1 MDYADL
7 ETEALG
13 EIPNNF
19 RRRIDLYNRTISL
32 ENGSIYKSVKKNK
45 INPNTDAEITN
56 SLGEGRYGRK
66 IKSVSIGP
74 DGKSSFEGKR
84 AYVLIDGSAIPKNP
98 KFAKKEEDSVLM
110 TFLEQSARIAS
121 DTAMDLISQKASM
134 MTSSLNLMVNQAKA
148 DLWKA
153 GNKKL
158 QWVAEGWRGGM
169 QWIDDGIN
177 SLMDSVAK
185 KTVDSDWYKRELGIN
200 HNDYPAVKALVG
212 GDDWYNKKLKEG
224 LAKGDASAIAEY
236 TKIID
241 SILKGLKDRDFER
254 EAESSEDYGTKN
266 ESRMVASDKER
277 IASFGDTDE
286 SRNTSPDPSMKTAFE
301 EKDDPK
307 LAVKPNDA
315 VKKLFDDKTDIKDV
329 AADKSLVAKYAKKSS
344 DSRNPAASESYSDA
358 TADPGR
364 VVQAVDSFK
373 KALEAGV
380 AKVFTA
386 QVKAGLKDLIS
397 KSRDLGEANRDAFE
411 ASYSYLIEPLE
422 EITRAKYEDYV
433 KFEKL
438 LDGEESSS
446 ISDPSITKPD
456 FEPESTTDDTGTTN
470 VSGLDTASSA
480 TDPDT
485 VNSGTMDSVGSADD
499 TGTINTAELNS
510 GTPKDMTETAV
521 DALDWKSKLELE
533 DHKFYDPADSVEV
546 MTIDENGEPDI
557 TKMSN
562 AEIAK
567 MERKQN
573 RINAIIRYL
582 IDLEENHS
590 IEENSSQ
597 GANSVHALDDSKK
610 EVTDEA
616 LLALMRGERD
626 NIYDKSLTFLERA
639 YSGNQIS
646 DDDIIS
652 LMDANEAGF
661 DVLNTAANLFAR
673 TTLGQQTLSAISE
686 YTSTSALS
694 KMYYSG
700 VSKLTGKLWG
710 KDSVEYN
717 EPDPLTTIESNS
729 TMGASSDISSL
740 ANANVKQ
747 AIAGAASSLRSKA
760 KSAVTGTSDTSQY
773 DLYQWFAHDG
783 NICKYC
789 LAPSSQ
795 FLLMVDWSLSLSKV
809 DLIKAKDSRDNDR
822 EVNGEYSY
830 FDNINSTNEENVD
843 LYIHDNSEY
852 GISDLATNFRVNKTF
867 IGGEIEYFKSGYYH
881 FFFVKPDLNL
891 TENHIHVME
900 CGGYPRL
907 CDVIPELSYD
917 LKGLEQ
923 TWTNGLFP
931 PTLSLID
938 RQNAHPFFSYL
949 LSNAIKSLNIPDY
962 ALESKEGFENMFG
975 HRFSFGTTGRKSGYQ
990 TDFSINFYDT
1000 SDLLIMNTIKTWVKY
1015 IEVMYEG
1022 QANLMVNPMQTGN
1035 MDYLGALYYFVL
1047 EPDNQTI
1054 VHWGRYTGIY
1064 PVNVPWSTI
1073 SMSPG
1078 SSDIPEFSV
1087 NFKCQ
1092 WHEWN
1097 SLEVLQ
1103 DFNFVMRGA
1112 GRYGGADANN
1122 SAMTYFKLGS
1132 IYRRTSHT
1140 LTADPNLIAGA
1151 TISENRALVEFIDY
1165 KSDDTNVKASPLLRP
1180 YKYVLTFD
1188 SARDFETFNGENGN
1202 ESPIESNPYGRFVT
1216 PSTDYILPATN
1227 DLQSYGAVDWA
1238 AQAGVAQAKANANA
1252 VRRR

>member
-1 MDYADL
+1 MDNALDI
-7 ETEALG
+7 EVLG

-32 ENGSIYKSVKKNK
+32 ENGSIYKRVKENK
-45 INPNTDAEITN
+45 VNPNADGAIEKN
-56 SLGEGRYGRK
+56 PHDHKYGRK
-66 IKSVSIGP
+66 IKSISDGP
-74 DGKSSFEGKR
+74 EGKRPFSGTR
-84 AYVLIDGSAIPKNP
+84 AYVLVSGSAIPKNP
-98 KFAKKEEDSVLM
+98 KFADKEEDSVLM

-177 SLMDSVAK
+177 SLMDTVARN
-185 KTVDSDWYKRELGIN
+185 TVDSDWYKRELGIN

-224 LAKGDASAIAEY
+224 LAKGDAAAIAEY

-254 EAESSEDYGTKN
+254 EAESSEDYGTKD
-266 ESRMVASDKER
+266 ESRMIVSDKER
-277 IASFGDTDE
+277 VASFGDTDE

-301 EKDDPK
+301 EKDDPT
-307 LAVKPNDA
+307 LAVKPDA
-315 VKKLFDDKTDIKDV
+315 VIKKLFDDKTDSKDI

-344 DSRNPAASESYSDA
+344 DSRNPAASGSYSDV
-358 TADPGR
+358 TADSSR

-438 LDGEESSS
+438 LGGEESSS
-446 ISDPSITKPD
+446 VSDPTITKPD
-456 FEPESTTDDTGTTN
+456 FEPVSTTDDTGTTN
-470 VSGLDTASSA
+470 VSGLDTASST

-485 VNSGTMDSVGSADD
+485 VNSGTMDSVGSAND
-499 TGTINTAELNS
+499 TGTVNTAELNS
-510 GTPKDMTETAV
+510 GVSKDMTETVV
-521 DALDWKSKLELE
+521 DSLDWKSKLELE

-546 MTIDENGEPDI
+546 MTIGENGEPDI
-557 TKMSN
+557 TKMST

-567 MERKQN
+567 MEKRQN
-573 RINAIIRYL
+573 RINSIIRYL

-590 IEENSSQ
+590 VEEDSSQ
-597 GANSVHALDDSKK
+597 AANSVHTLDDSKK

-626 NIYDKSLTFLERA
+626 NIYDKSLIFLERA
-639 YSGNQIS
+639 YSGSQIS

-694 KMYYSG
+694 KMYYAG

-710 KDSVEYN
+710 KDTVEYN
-717 EPDPLTTIESNS
+717 EPDPLTSVESNS
-729 TMGASSDISSL
+729 TMGASSDLSSL
-740 ANANVKQ
+740 ANTNIKQ
-747 AIAGAASSLRSKA
+747 ALAGAASSLLDKA
-760 KSAVTGTSDTSQY
+760 KAAVTGSSDSSQY
-773 DLYQWFAHDG
+773 NLYQWFTHDG
-783 NICKYC
+783 NVCKYC
-789 LAPSSQ
+789 LAPSEQ
-795 FLLMVDWSLSLSKV
+795 FMLMIDKFSSISLADIDLKKEKEVGKEDTSL
-809 DLIKAKDSRDNDR
+809 
-822 EVNGEYSY
+822 NGEYSY
-830 FDNINSTNEENVD
+830 FDAMNSKNGDTTD
-843 LYIHDNSEY
+843 LSVTENSEY
-852 GISDLATNFRVNKTF
+852 GIADLATNFRVNKTF

-923 TWTNGLFP
+923 TWTDGLFP
-931 PTLSLID
+931 PSISMI
-938 RQNAHPFFSYL
+938 RRENAHPFFSYL

-1000 SDLLIMNTIKTWVKY
+1000 NDLLILNTIKTWVKY

-1035 MDYLGALYYFVL
+1035 MDYLGALYYFIL

-1054 VHWGRYTGIY
+1054 AHWGRYTGIY

-1073 SMSPG
+1073 SMNPG

-1112 GRYGGADANN
+1112 GMYGGADANN

-1132 IYRRTSHT
+1132 ICKRESQTI
-1140 LTADPNLIAGA
+1140 TADPNLIAGA
-1151 TISENRALVEFIDY
+1151 TVSENRALVEFIDL
-1165 KSDDTNVKASPLLRP
+1165 KNAEKVSASPMLRP

-1188 SARDFETFNGENGN
+1188 SARDFSTFNGENGLR
-1202 ESPIESNPYGRFVT
+1202 SPIESNAYNMFINPPTNGYTITSGVGGQVAAAAAAAASAASYGR
-1216 PSTDYILPATN
+1216 
-1227 DLQSYGAVDWA
+1227 
-1238 AQAGVAQAKANANA
+1238 
-1252 VRRR
+1252 RR